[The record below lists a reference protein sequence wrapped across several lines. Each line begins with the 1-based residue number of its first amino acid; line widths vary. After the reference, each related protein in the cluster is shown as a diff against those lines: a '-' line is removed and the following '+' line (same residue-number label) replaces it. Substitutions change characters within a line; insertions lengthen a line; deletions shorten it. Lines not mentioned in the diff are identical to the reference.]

1 MPEQGREQY
10 LSKTERRYFD
20 ALAQFDTM
28 KSAAQYL
35 GITSGALYNW
45 HLSLKKRYRRRR
57 GWINAVLAQTKRE
70 GLKKFLTEKK
80 PLEPAD
86 AEETDEDS

>member
-1 MPEQGREQY
+1 MPEQDREQY
-10 LSKTERRYFD
+10 LSKTERRYFA

-28 KSAAQYL
+28 KSAAQHL
-35 GITSGALYNW
+35 GLTPGALYNW
-45 HLSLKKRYRRRR
+45 HLNLKKRYRRRR
-57 GWINAVLAQTKRE
+57 GWVNAVLAQTRRE

-86 AEETDEDS
+86 EEDEE